1 MRWKDIVKED
11 GESKKF
17 TLPSEPVKGISFD
30 DLHFELSASVQV
42 KDPSG
47 SVMDG
52 EADFIREKD
61 AKGMVRDM
69 LEKKLLAHIMKER
82 FPKSLFGNP
91 ETNAGDYHVEVYVNN
106 ITPSDKKAEH
116 VYKI

>member
-1 MRWKDIVKED
+1 MSWKDIVKND

-17 TLPSEPVKGISFD
+17 TSPSEPVKGVAFD
-30 DLHFELSASVQV
+30 DLHFELSARVEV
-42 KDPSG
+42 KDPSS
-47 SVMDG
+47 SVMHG
-52 EADFIREKD
+52 EADFITEKET
-61 AKGMVRDM
+61 KSMVRDM

-91 ETNAGDYHVEVYVNN
+91 DTDAGDYHVEVYVNN
-106 ITPSDKKAEH
+106 ITPSDKKAEY